1 MRSDL
6 AAIAAVVLWGS
17 LASLAVALDS
27 IPPLLMTGIGL
38 VIGSIISLP
47 VSKFQVKAL
56 LPTKKVILVG
66 VYGLLGYHAAL
77 FAGLQNAPSVQA
89 NLVNYLWPVLVV
101 VLAPLFIKT
110 SKLTASHIVAAVIGF
125 SGASLAILS
134 GAELV
139 SGFAF
144 GYVYA
149 GIAALVFS
157 SYSLMTK
164 RLEKSPTAAV
174 GGYCFVA
181 GVLAILM
188 HFIFEQ
194 PTLID
199 GNQWVWLLALG
210 LGPLGASF
218 YLWDYALKNGPAQ
231 RVGTIAF
238 FTPVISTALLL
249 LTTGQQ
255 LSITLAAA
263 AVLILVAAVFGSR
276 VNN

>member
-56 LPTKKVILVG
+56 LPTKKVMLVG

-101 VLAPLFIKT
+101 VLAPLSIKT

-218 YLWDYALKNGPAQ
+218 YLWDYALKNGPAE

>member
-56 LPTKKVILVG
+56 LPTKKVMLVG

-218 YLWDYALKNGPAQ
+218 YLWDYALNNGPAQ